1 MFSPAGR
8 KIAGGVAQ
16 VGASLILFAGMFALM
31 GLASCSG
38 GNADK
43 AKAEAK
49 RANPPV
55 PVTVAEA
62 VVKDVPMEL
71 TAIGN
76 VEAYNTVQIKAQ
88 VSGELTTVHFEE
100 GQNVKMGDMLFTI
113 DPRPYEA
120 RLKQAEANLA
130 KEKAQLEYAR
140 KQVDRYGS
148 VVQKGYVSQEQFD
161 QIRSN
166 AAALDAS
173 IQADEAA
180 IENAK
185 LELKYCYIR
194 SPINGVAGDI
204 GVDQGNV
211 IKANDDKALVTI
223 MQVTPIYITFSV
235 PEKDLPE
242 VRKHMAAEGRLPVR
256 TTTPGGDRPV
266 TGDLMFVDNT
276 VDPATGTIK
285 LKAVYGNQ
293 ERTLWPGQFVN
304 VILTLAME
312 KNALVVP
319 SQTVQTGQQGPYVFV
334 VKPDSTVE
342 YRPVTV
348 GQTVENEI
356 VITKG
361 VAPGEKVVTDG
372 QLRLTQGSVA
382 KVVQEG
388 GDSAGGK
395 EPRS

>member
-1 MFSPAGR
+1 MFSPADR
-8 KIAGGVAQ
+8 KIAGGVAPF
-16 VGASLILFAGMFALM
+16 GASLILFAGVFALL

-235 PEKDLPE
+235 PEQDLPE

-285 LKAVYGNQ
+285 LKAVYANQ

-348 GQTVENEI
+348 GPAVENEI

-382 KVVQEG
+382 KVVQEDDG
-388 GDSAGGK
+388 SAGGK